1 MIAGIEA
8 KKLQNTLY
16 FLLIA
21 IAVLAID
28 QVTKEAVIKHFAL
41 HQSKEIIPG
50 FFHITY
56 VRNTG
61 AAFGILSGKESWR
74 LYFFLV
80 IGTVALVSLFQ
91 FFYSNYKDPL
101 VVIGTAMVCG
111 GAAGNIIDRIRYGYV
126 VDFLDFFWG
135 PYHWPAFNVADSAIT
150 VGVLLLLLHFLLKG
164 SS

>member
-1 MIAGIEA
+1 LIAGIEA